1 MIDSNN
7 VKEALCERIRNR
19 AYSFDYGENIS
30 NMSRFRKIQ
39 RHLIDIIIMIE
50 CMILE
55 GDVEKDNTERP

>member
-50 CMILE
+50 CMTLE
-55 GDVEKDNTERP
+55 DNAERP

>member
-7 VKEALCERIRNR
+7 VKEVLCERIRNR

-30 NMSRFRKIQ
+30 NTSKLRKIQ

>member
-1 MIDSNN
+1 MIDSNS

-30 NMSRFRKIQ
+30 NTSKLRKIQ

-55 GDVEKDNTERP
+55 DNAERP

>member
-30 NMSRFRKIQ
+30 SMSRLRKIQ

-50 CMILE
+50 CMTLE
-55 GDVEKDNTERP
+55 DNAERP

>member
-1 MIDSNN
+1 MIDSNS

-30 NMSRFRKIQ
+30 NTSKLRKIQ

-55 GDVEKDNTERP
+55 GD

>member
-1 MIDSNN
+1 MIDSNS

-30 NMSRFRKIQ
+30 NTSKLRKIQ

-50 CMILE
+50 YYY
-55 GDVEKDNTERP
+55 D